1 MVNPR
6 IQENRVPGLGIS
18 VRLLF
23 RLAALSCS
31 IVSLP
36 LFAQEYSGGQSQLP
50 SLPHVNLLRESSQF
64 DLIPA
69 TRDFRI
75 NMMLGGGQGYISL
88 RPRSDSTS
96 FDKSLWTSSPGTI
109 QRMESAFYCNDTPF
123 VDQVRLP
130 LATLWRGRVKLV
142 GFESD
147 VTTANFVMGLPG
159 QGSLHN
165 LSAFGG
171 NGFLAVHTPPSDQ
184 LAGINMTFSWRGGDV
199 ASGESSGLR
208 GIEYLV
214 HASRGFLPFFSG
226 RSDSS
231 SAAVP

>member
-1 MVNPR
+1 
-6 IQENRVPGLGIS
+6 VPAIWIS
-18 VRLLF
+18 VRLLL

-31 IVSLP
+31 IVSMP
-36 LFAQEYSGGQSQLP
+36 LVAQEFSGSQNQRQLP
-50 SLPHVNLLRESSQF
+50 RHVNLLRESSEF
-64 DLIPA
+64 DLIPGA
-69 TRDFRI
+69 HDFRT
-75 NMMLGGGQGYISL
+75 NLMPDGAQSYILL

-96 FDKSLWTSSPGTI
+96 FDKSLWTSSPGAI

-123 VDQVRLP
+123 VDQVRFP
-130 LATLWRGRVKLV
+130 LATFWRGRVKLV

-208 GIEYLV
+208 GIEHLV
-214 HASRGFLPFFSG
+214 HASRGFFPFFSG

-231 SAAVP
+231 SAALP

>member
-1 MVNPR
+1 M
-6 IQENRVPGLGIS
+6 PGIGIS
-18 VRLLF
+18 VRLLL

-31 IVSLP
+31 IVLLP
-36 LFAQEYSGGQSQLP
+36 LCAQELDQTRAIRERIDFLVLPGAHDFHIDLMPTGAQS
-50 SLPHVNLLRESSQF
+50 
-64 DLIPA
+64 
-69 TRDFRI
+69 
-75 NMMLGGGQGYISL
+75 YISL
-88 RPRSDSTS
+88 RPRSDSFT
-96 FDKSLWTSSPGTI
+96 FEKPIWTPSSGTI

-130 LATLWRGRVKLV
+130 LATLWHGRVKLV

-159 QGSLHN
+159 QGALHN

-184 LAGINMTFSWRGGDV
+184 LAGINMMFSWHGNE
-199 ASGESSGLR
+199 AQSGESSGLR
-208 GIEYLV
+208 GIEHLV

-231 SAAVP
+231 SAALR

>member
-1 MVNPR
+1 M
-6 IQENRVPGLGIS
+6 PGIGIS
-18 VRLLF
+18 VRLLL

-31 IVSLP
+31 IVPLP
-36 LFAQEYSGGQSQLP
+36 LCAQEPEQTRAGGERID
-50 SLPHVNLLRESSQF
+50 LLVM
-64 DLIPA
+64 PGA
-69 TRDFRI
+69 YDFRTDL
-75 NMMLGGGQGYISL
+75 MPTGAQSYASL
-88 RPRSDSTS
+88 RPRSDS
-96 FDKSLWTSSPGTI
+96 FIVEKPIWTSSSSTI

-130 LATLWRGRVKLV
+130 LATLWHGRVKLV

-159 QGSLHN
+159 QGALHN

-184 LAGINMTFSWRGGDV
+184 LAGIHLTFSWHGSEVESGD
-199 ASGESSGLR
+199 SSGLH
-208 GIEYLV
+208 GIERLV
-214 HASRGFLPFFSG
+214 HASRGFWPFFSG

-231 SAAVP
+231 SAALR

>member
-1 MVNPR
+1 M
-6 IQENRVPGLGIS
+6 PGIGIS
-18 VRLLF
+18 VRLLL

-31 IVSLP
+31 IVFLP
-36 LFAQEYSGGQSQLP
+36 LSAQELTGNQDQKQPPPRTNPGWEEADFALKTGTP
-50 SLPHVNLLRESSQF
+50 E
-64 DLIPA
+64 
-69 TRDFRI
+69 FRI
-75 NMMLGGGQGYISL
+75 SLMSSGTQSYISP
-88 RPRSDSTS
+88 RPRSE
-96 FDKSLWTSSPGTI
+96 FANFEKPLWTSYPGTI

-130 LATLWRGRVKLV
+130 LATFWRGHVKLV

-184 LAGINMTFSWRGGDV
+184 LAGIHMSFSWHGNE
-199 ASGESSGLR
+199 AESGESSGLH
-208 GIEYLV
+208 GIEHLV
-214 HASRGFLPFFSG
+214 HASRGFLQFRGG

-231 SAAVP
+231 SAALR

>member
-1 MVNPR
+1 VFLEF
-6 IQENRVPGLGIS
+6 QEERVPGIGVS
-18 VRLLF
+18 VRLLLG
-23 RLAALSCS
+23 LAAFSCS
-31 IVSLP
+31 IVLLP
-36 LFAQEYSGGQSQLP
+36 LGAQELAGNSDRKPLRQTIDWLQEPAQSVRMP
-50 SLPHVNLLRESSQF
+50 GSH
-64 DLIPA
+64 
-69 TRDFRI
+69 DFRDDW
-75 NMMLGGGQGYISL
+75 MPASAQSYISL
-88 RPRSDSTS
+88 RPRFEYITS
-96 FDKSLWTSSPGTI
+96 EKPLWSSSPGTI

-130 LATLWRGRVKLV
+130 LATLWHGRVKLV

-159 QGSLHN
+159 QGALHN

-184 LAGINMTFSWRGGDV
+184 LAGINMTFSWRGTETD
-199 ASGESSGLR
+199 SGENSGLH
-208 GIEYLV
+208 GIEHLV

-231 SAAVP
+231 PAALR

>member
-1 MVNPR
+1 
-6 IQENRVPGLGIS
+6 VPPIGIP
-18 VRLLF
+18 VRLLL

-31 IVSLP
+31 IVLLP
-36 LFAQEYSGGQSQLP
+36 LCAQELKETQEQKQLLSRTNSVRDPADFSLTAGTYESGTILMPGGAQS
-50 SLPHVNLLRESSQF
+50 
-64 DLIPA
+64 
-69 TRDFRI
+69 
-75 NMMLGGGQGYISL
+75 YISL
-88 RPRSDSTS
+88 RPRSESTIVE
-96 FDKSLWTSSPGTI
+96 KSLWTSYPGTI

-159 QGSLHN
+159 QGALHN

-184 LAGINMTFSWRGGDV
+184 LAGINMMFSWHGSETE
-199 ASGESSGLR
+199 SGERSGLR
-208 GIEYLV
+208 GIEHLV
-214 HASRGFLPFFSG
+214 HAGRGVFPFFTG

-231 SAAVP
+231 SAALR

>member
-1 MVNPR
+1 VPR
-6 IQENRVPGLGIS
+6 IGFS

-31 IVSLP
+31 VVLLP
-36 LFAQEYSGGQSQLP
+36 LCAQQLTGNQDQRPLHLQS
-50 SLPHVNLLRESSQF
+50 NLVQEPVQF
-64 DLIPA
+64 TFMPGAHDFHSDLMPA
-69 TRDFRI
+69 STKS
-75 NMMLGGGQGYISL
+75 YIS
-88 RPRSDSTS
+88 PRHHADSTS
-96 FDKSLWTSSPGTI
+96 FDKSLWTSSPSTI

-130 LATLWRGRVKLV
+130 LATFWRGRVKLV

-159 QGSLHN
+159 QGALHN

-184 LAGINMTFSWRGGDV
+184 LAGINMIFSWHGSE
-199 ASGESSGLR
+199 AESGESSGLR

-214 HASRGFLPFFSG
+214 HASRGFLPNFSG

-231 SAAVP
+231 SVALR

>member
-1 MVNPR
+1 
-6 IQENRVPGLGIS
+6 VPEIGIS
-18 VRLLF
+18 ARLLL

-31 IVSLP
+31 IVFLP
-36 LFAQEYSGGQSQLP
+36 LCAQELKENQDQKQSQLRVARVQEP
-50 SLPHVNLLRESSQF
+50 AVFSLLPGAHDLRT
-64 DLIPA
+64 DWMP
-69 TRDFRI
+69 
-75 NMMLGGGQGYISL
+75 GGAQSYIL
-88 RPRSDSTS
+88 PRPRSDSAT
-96 FDKSLWTSSPGTI
+96 FEKPLWTSSTGTI

-130 LATLWRGRVKLV
+130 LATFWRGRVKLI

-159 QGSLHN
+159 QGALHN

-184 LAGINMTFSWRGGDV
+184 LAGIHMTFSWHGSEV
-199 ASGESSGLR
+199 ESGESSGLR

-214 HASRGFLPFFSG
+214 RASRGFLPFLGG

-231 SAAVP
+231 SAALP

>member
-1 MVNPR
+1 VFQR
-6 IQENRVPGLGIS
+6 IQEKQVPGFGIP
-18 VRLLF
+18 VRLLLG
-23 RLAALSCS
+23 LAVLSCS
-31 IVSLP
+31 MMLLP
-36 LFAQEYSGGQSQLP
+36 LYGQESLGHQGQKQ
-50 SLPHVNLLRESSQF
+50 SLLQTDPARKTFNVT
-64 DLIPA
+64 LIPVVH
-69 TRDFRI
+69 DFRI
-75 NMMLGGGQGYISL
+75 DLMPGGVQGYNSL
-88 RPRSDSTS
+88 RPRYDAFS

-130 LATLWRGRVKLV
+130 LATFWRGRVKLV

-159 QGSLHN
+159 QGALHN

-184 LAGINMTFSWRGGDV
+184 LAGINMTFSWRGSAV
-199 ASGESSGLR
+199 ESGESSGLR
-208 GIEYLV
+208 GIEHLV
-214 HASRGFLPFFSG
+214 HASRGFFPFFSG

-231 SAAVP
+231 SATLP